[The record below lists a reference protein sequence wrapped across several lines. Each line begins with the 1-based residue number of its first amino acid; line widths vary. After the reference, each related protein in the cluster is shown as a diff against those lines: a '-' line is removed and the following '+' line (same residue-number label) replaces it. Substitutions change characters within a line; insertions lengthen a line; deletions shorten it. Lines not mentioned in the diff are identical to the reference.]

1 MEQAIKKKIRVA
13 VLCGGMSSE
22 RDISIQTGRQVA
34 DALSTDR
41 YTVSIV
47 SIDAEGRWFL
57 ESGTLSSEEKHSTDA
72 LSLSKLVDV
81 VFIALHGKFG
91 EDGTVQAI
99 LEKVNIPYT
108 GSGVVASA
116 LGMNKSKCSE
126 VVKNVSVPVPEFFLA
141 REKDDT
147 RLVLENIENT
157 FGFPCVVKP
166 NASRSS
172 VGISIAHN
180 ANDVA
185 MSLKK
190 AWREDEAAIV
200 QQYIP
205 GREFSC
211 GVMGNTEQ
219 TEIESLPV
227 VEITPKSSEFFDYG
241 AKYTPNASEEVC
253 PALLPKEVSNSIQ
266 RFSILAH
273 TTLGCDGLTRS
284 DFRLDPEGNIFFLEI
299 NTIPG
304 QTKTSL
310 CPKEATAAGMTFPEF
325 LEKQILLALRKKN
338 RAHSPDFKF
347 EKELI
352 RIAKS
357 KLKFHDPSH
366 DISHAL
372 RVMSLARAIA
382 KAEKADQD
390 IVIPA
395 ALFHDIVNYPKNH
408 PKRHFSS
415 GESAKLAEVILKNL
429 TTYPKEKIEKVCES
443 IRQCSFSKGIS
454 HDFIEAK
461 VLQDADSLEATGAIS
476 IMRTFA
482 SAGSMGRQFY
492 NKADP
497 FCETRN
503 PNDSRFALD
512 LFFSRLLKVQS
523 RLYTK
528 TAQRIAKRRTLFLKR
543 FLDSLKKDLEES
555 QL

>member
-1 MEQAIKKKIRVA
+1 MKQAMQKKIRVA

-22 RDISIQTGRQVA
+22 RDVSIQTGRQVA
-34 DALSTDR
+34 GALSTDR

-47 SIDAEGRWFL
+47 SIDAEGQWFF
-57 ESGTLSSEEKHSTDA
+57 ESDTLSSEKKHATDA
-72 LSLSKLVDV
+72 LSLSEIVDV

-91 EDGTVQAI
+91 EDGTIQAI

-116 LGMNKSKCSE
+116 LGMDKSKCSE
-126 VVKNVSVPVPEFFLA
+126 AVKNVSVPVPEFFLA
-141 REKDDT
+141 RKKDDT

-157 FGFPCVVKP
+157 FGFPCFVKP
-166 NASRSS
+166 NASGSS
-172 VGISIAHN
+172 VGVSIVHRVS
-180 ANDVA
+180 DVSVA
-185 MSLKK
+185 IEK
-190 AWREDEAAIV
+190 AWREDETAIV

-219 TEIESLPV
+219 MEIEALPV

-253 PALLPKEVSNSIQ
+253 PALLPKEVTASIQ
-266 RFSILAH
+266 KFSILAH

-310 CPKEATAAGMTFPEF
+310 CPKEATAAGMTFPKF
-325 LEKQILLALRKKN
+325 LEKQILLALRKKSKP
-338 RAHSPDFKF
+338 HSPDFKF

-372 RVMSLARAIA
+372 RVMSLARTIA
-382 KAEKADQD
+382 KAEKADRD

-395 ALFHDIVNYPKNH
+395 ALFHDIVNYPKDH

-415 GESAKLAEVILKNL
+415 DESAKLVEVILKNL
-429 TTYPKEKIEKVCES
+429 KTYPKEKIKKVCES

-482 SAGSMGRQFY
+482 SAGSMGRRFY
-492 NKADP
+492 SETDP
-497 FCETRN
+497 FCETRS
-503 PNDSRFALD
+503 PDDSRFALD
-512 LFFSRLLKVQS
+512 LFFSRLLKVQD

-528 TAQRIAKRRTLFLKR
+528 TAQKIAKRRTLFLKK
-543 FLDSLKKDLEES
+543 FIDSLKKDLGES